1 MSEDRLGR
9 ETMIVCERHM
19 AWMNATFDPED
30 VPDMVEICK
39 ELLYMKLRNR
49 GVNRFYYERC
59 NPMGCFVCMEG
70 EELLND
76 AFHIML
82 EQAKKAEQEVVAD
95 EG

>member
-1 MSEDRLGR
+1 
-9 ETMIVCERHM
+9 MIICERHL

-39 ELLYMKLRNR
+39 ELLYERLRSR

-59 NPMGCFVCMEG
+59 NPMGCFVCMET
-70 EELLND
+70 EELIVT

-82 EQAKKAEQEVVAD
+82 EQAKKAEQEAVEL